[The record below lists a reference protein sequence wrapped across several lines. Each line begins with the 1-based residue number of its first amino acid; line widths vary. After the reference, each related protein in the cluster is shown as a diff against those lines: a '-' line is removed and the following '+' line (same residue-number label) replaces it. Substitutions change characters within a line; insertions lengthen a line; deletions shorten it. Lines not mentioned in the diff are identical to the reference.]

1 MQIRYKSYE
10 GMLIYSKR
18 IKNNEFKF
26 RIQDMVNDVIVEFI
40 ADINDIRL
48 TNCIGN
54 SIILSEITK

>member
-10 GMLIYSKR
+10 GMLIHSKR

-54 SIILSEITK
+54 SIILSGITK